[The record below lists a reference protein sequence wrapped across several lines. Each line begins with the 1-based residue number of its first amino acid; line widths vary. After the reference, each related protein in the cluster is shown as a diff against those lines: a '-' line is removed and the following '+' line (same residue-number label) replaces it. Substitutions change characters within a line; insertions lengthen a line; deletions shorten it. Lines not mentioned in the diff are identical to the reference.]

1 MHDLRFDEFAEKITQ
16 ACMAYLDQPGFRPLS
31 DRADALMDSPGFP
44 LHAPIHHY
52 LVPALLLSAWHKQE
66 GSDPETL
73 RRDLKEA
80 LRRSRVV
87 PGGACGYYGSCGAAV
102 GLGIFW
108 CILTTCSPLARESWG
123 QASGI
128 TGQALLDLAALGGP
142 RCCKRGVYVALRNG
156 AKALEARG
164 RAKPPQGPITCS
176 FSLRNEECLKE
187 RCVFHPENP
196 LGETARQGGGKGKS

>member
-1 MHDLRFDEFAEKITQ
+1 
-16 ACMAYLDQPGFRPLS
+16 
-31 DRADALMDSPGFP
+31 MDSPDFP

-52 LVPALLLSAWHKQE
+52 LVPALLLSEWRKQE
-66 GSDPETL
+66 GSGPETL
-73 RRDLKEA
+73 RRNLNEA

-123 QASGI
+123 QANGI

-156 AKALEARG
+156 AKALETG
-164 RAKPPQGPITCS
+164 GKTETLQGPITCS

-196 LGETARQGGGKGKS
+196 LGATGRQDGAGGKA